1 VRALNSSSANFRQ
14 SMRHLVVVL
23 VLALAA
29 LTPAAS
35 DPVFD
40 PTPWIADLD
49 QVRSAFLTKYA
60 NLEWAVFDREA
71 DLPQLFAE
79 TRQRIERATNDA
91 DARAAFDRLAR
102 RLGDDHVEF
111 QWPRGNGASR
121 AHGPVQDR
129 CAALGYD
136 SRMRARPLASH
147 ALGYQAITTQV
158 QEFPIGL
165 ISSGAKRVGVIQIG
179 VFTQQG
185 FPTLCE
191 AALKEL
197 AIPVNARCDDACNDR
212 VDAWA
217 VNRLTRDL
225 IAQLQALKAAGA
237 TALVVDIA
245 GNGGGSEWAEAVAR
259 MLTSIRVH
267 SETRGFVRGEHWAQ
281 IFADDQ
287 TKLRQFARQAS
298 AKDRALLLSLADQ
311 LETRRKQA
319 LIPCDSA
326 PLWQGHWPQCHWLGN
341 AFYGSGLLPSA
352 NPAELRGKPW
362 APLVFTPMEFP
373 YEEGVWG
380 GPLVVLIDHD
390 VGSAASEF
398 AAILQDNRAAII
410 VGEPSGGGCG
420 HTNGGTPTRLT
431 NSGGTLELPDCARF
445 RADGSNEMRGIIPDV
460 LVGFGVHDGPRL
472 RAARFLS
479 SLPEALDKASR
490 LAR

>member
-1 VRALNSSSANFRQ
+1 MGVLHSLSANWRQ
-14 SMRHLVVVL
+14 AMRRLVVVF

-29 LTPAAS
+29 LTPAAA
-35 DPVFD
+35 DPVFVT
-40 PTPWIADLD
+40 TPWIADLD

-60 NLEWAVFDREA
+60 NLEWAVFDREV
-71 DLPQLFAE
+71 DLAQLFAD
-79 TRQRIERATNDA
+79 TRERVEGASNDA

-111 QWPRGNGASR
+111 RWPRSNEASQ
-121 AHGPVQDR
+121 AHRPVRDR

-158 QEFPIGL
+158 EEFPIGL
-165 ISSGAKRVGVIQIG
+165 ISSGAKAVGVIQIG

-197 AIPVNARCDDACNDR
+197 AIPANAPCDDACNDR

-217 VNRLTRDL
+217 VNRLTRDF
-225 IAQLQALKAAGA
+225 IVQLQALKAAGA
-237 TALVVDIA
+237 TALVADIA

-259 MLTSIRVH
+259 MLTRTRVH
-267 SETRGFVRGEHWAQ
+267 SETIGFVRGEHWAQ
-281 IFADDQ
+281 TFADDEA
-287 TKLRQFARQAS
+287 KVRQFARQAS
-298 AKDRALLLSLADQ
+298 GKDRALLLSLADQ
-311 LETRRKQA
+311 LAARRKEA
-319 LIPCDSA
+319 LIPCDSD
-326 PLWQGHWPQCHWLGN
+326 PLWQGRLAQCHWLGN
-341 AFYGSGLLPSA
+341 GFYGSGLLPSA
-352 NPAELRGKPW
+352 NPAELRGKSW

-373 YEEGVWG
+373 YEEGVWS
-380 GPLVVLIDHD
+380 GPLVVLIDRD
-390 VGSAASEF
+390 VASAASEF

-410 VGEPSGGGCG
+410 VGEPSSGGCG

-460 LVGFGVHDGPRL
+460 LVGFGVSDGPRL

-479 SLPEALDKASR
+479 ALPGALDEASR
-490 LAR
+490 LAH

>member
-1 VRALNSSSANFRQ
+1 
-14 SMRHLVVVL
+14 MRHLAVML
-23 VLALAA
+23 VLAPAA
-29 LTPAAS
+29 LTAAAA

-40 PTPWIADLD
+40 STPWIADLD

-71 DLPQLFAE
+71 DLSQLFAE
-79 TRQRIERATNDA
+79 TRERVERASNDA
-91 DARAAFDRLAR
+91 EARAAFDRLAR
-102 RLGDDHVEF
+102 RLGDGHVAF
-111 QWPRGNGASR
+111 HWPRGNGASE
-121 AHGPVQDR
+121 AHRPVRER

-136 SRMRARPLASH
+136 SRMRARPLASQ
-147 ALGYQAITTQV
+147 ALGYQAITTPV
-158 QEFPIGL
+158 EEFPIGL
-165 ISSGAKRVGVIQIG
+165 ISSGSTRVGVIQTG
-179 VFTQQG
+179 VFTQRG

-191 AALKEL
+191 QALKEL
-197 AIPVNARCDDACNDR
+197 AIPANTRCDDACNDR

-237 TALVVDIA
+237 TALLVDIA
-245 GNGGGSEWAEAVAR
+245 GNGGGSEWAEAAAR
-259 MLTSIRVH
+259 MLTSTRLR
-267 SETRGFVRGEHWAQ
+267 SEPMGFVRGEHWAHT
-281 IFADDQ
+281 FADDE
-287 TKLRQFARQAS
+287 TKVRQFARQAS
-298 AKDRALLLSLADQ
+298 GKDRVLLLSLVDQ
-311 LETRRKQA
+311 LEAKRKAA

-326 PLWQGHWPQCHWLGN
+326 PLLKRQRPQCQWLGN
-341 AFYGSGLLPSA
+341 GFYGSGLLPSA

-362 APLVFTPMEFP
+362 SPLVFTPMEFP
-373 YEEGVWG
+373 YEKGVWG
-380 GPLVVLIDHD
+380 GPLVVLIDRD

-398 AAILQDNRAAII
+398 AALLQDNRAAII

-460 LVGFGVHDGPRL
+460 LLGFGITDGPHL

-479 SLPEALDKASR
+479 SLPEALDKASLLGGGR
-490 LAR
+490 NN